1 MTSQV
6 SKVIEGVL
14 GIHLFPL
21 LIERAFGESQYAY
34 RPKRGAR
41 DAVMLYVATW
51 LTMLNNRKKVGVYCS
66 DVSGAFDRVC
76 AARLL
81 QKLAALGLHRDLFG
95 TVQSWLRDRQ
105 AFVVVAGD
113 CSAGSVLSNMVY
125 QGTVWGPTLWNAF
138 IGDASM
144 VFVSAGYCIVIYADD
159 LNAFKAYDRSISNTG
174 SSQICSPD

>member
-95 TVQSWLRDRQ
+95 TVQSWL
-105 AFVVVAGD
+105 
-113 CSAGSVLSNMVY
+113 
-125 QGTVWGPTLWNAF
+125 
-138 IGDASM
+138 
-144 VFVSAGYCIVIYADD
+144 
-159 LNAFKAYDRSISNTG
+159 
-174 SSQICSPD
+174 